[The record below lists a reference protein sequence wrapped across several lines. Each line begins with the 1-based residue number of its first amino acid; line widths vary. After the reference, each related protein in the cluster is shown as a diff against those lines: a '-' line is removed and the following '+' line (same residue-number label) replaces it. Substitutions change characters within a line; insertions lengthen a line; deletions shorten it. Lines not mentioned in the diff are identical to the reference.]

1 MEKGYIR
8 EMAKAR
14 SLQGIA
20 EHGNKFVFY
29 SKIHG
34 KPSGGLDM
42 GKNLI
47 LYFEWVVPTAV

>member
-34 KPSGGLDM
+34 KSSGGLDM

-47 LYFEWVVPTAV
+47 